1 LNPSPEAN
9 TVKDKANTF
18 KLSRRV
24 QLGLLALVMAVWGV
38 WAWRAP
44 TSTPPASTVAPVA
57 SSALKGAPVAPPVA
71 ASTGQPAWKDLN
83 AEQRLAL
90 APLQGVWAELA
101 TDSKRKW
108 MLMSKNFTQMSTDE
122 QGKLQSRMK
131 AWAALPRNE
140 RIEARQNFVATQNIS
155 SELKSQQWEAYQ
167 QLSPEEK
174 QKLAAKAPAVRVQP
188 GVAVSKP
195 SQGDKLADVP
205 VIQHPYEQASEPGFK
220 LAVPSQALDR
230 KTLLPTS
237 AQASDGASTSSN

>member
-1 LNPSPEAN
+1 MKDTAN
-9 TVKDKANTF
+9 TVR
-18 KLSRRV
+18 LSRRV
-24 QLGLLALVMAVWGV
+24 QLGLLALVMAVWGL
-38 WAWRAP
+38 WAWLTP
-44 TSTPPASTVAPVA
+44 TSTPSVEKVAPAA
-57 SSALKGAPVAPPVA
+57 SSELKRAQVVTPVVAP
-71 ASTGQPAWKDLN
+71 SSQPAWKDLN

-108 MLMSKNFTQMSTDE
+108 MLMSKNFTQMSADE

-140 RIEARQNFVATQNIS
+140 RIEARQNFVATQKIS

-174 QKLAAKAPAVRVQP
+174 QKLAAQGPAVRVQP

-205 VIQHPYEQASEPGFK
+205 VIQHPYEQAPEPGFK

-237 AQASDGASTSSN
+237 AQASDSASTSSN